1 MSPRSPEQNQA
12 QREETRQ
19 RILMTALKAFA
30 EKGYAAT
37 SISYIAKEAGISKG
51 LTYHYFNSK
60 EDLLH
65 GIFHYLNSFS
75 GEAIDLLKNKSP
87 QEQLRLTVEMTFEY
101 IQKNP
106 ELVRFMTSLALQPDA
121 MVTLK
126 EDIKM
131 HKQQTIDVYTKLFST
146 LNYPAPEAEAYY
158 LGAMLDGVALGS
170 LALQED
176 YPLAAIKEKILNHYQ
191 LWT

>member
-1 MSPRSPEQNQA
+1 MAPRSPEQNLA

-19 RILMTALKAFA
+19 GILMAALKAFA

-51 LTYHYFNSK
+51 LTYHYFHSK

-75 GEAIDLLKNKSP
+75 GEVLGLLKDKSP
-87 QEQLRLTVEMTFEY
+87 KQQLRLSVEMTFEY

-106 ELVRFMTSLALQPDA
+106 DLMRFMTSLALQPDA
-121 MVTLK
+121 LATLK
-126 EDIKM
+126 EDIKQ
-131 HKQQTIDVYTKLFST
+131 HKQQTIDVFAKLFKT
-146 LNYPAPEAEAYY
+146 LDYPAPEAEAYY

-170 LALQED
+170 LALEED
-176 YPLAAIKEKILNHYQ
+176 YPLAALKEKILNHYQ
-191 LWT
+191 L